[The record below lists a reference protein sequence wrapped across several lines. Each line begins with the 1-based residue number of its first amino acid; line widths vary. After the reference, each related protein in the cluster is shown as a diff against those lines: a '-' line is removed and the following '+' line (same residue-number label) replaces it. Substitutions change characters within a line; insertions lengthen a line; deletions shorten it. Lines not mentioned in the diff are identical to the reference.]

1 MQKKTRRFERT
12 AASVC
17 KEYAI
22 LTLATLVMS
31 AGTYLFKFP
40 NNFSFGS
47 GAECC
52 FTAVCG
58 NVQFYH
64 QYGTAGAGISVSGER
79 LWRKDGVY
87 QRSDVCGTVCGRK
100 AVSHVRTAD

>member
-1 MQKKTRRFERT
+1 MQMQKKTRRFERT

-40 NNFSFGS
+40 NNFSFG
-47 GAECC
+47 GA
-52 FTAVCG
+52 TGLALMPS
-58 NVQFYH
+58 
-64 QYGTAGAGISVSGER
+64 T
-79 LWRKDGVY
+79 LPK
-87 QRSDVCGTVCGRK
+87 
-100 AVSHVRTAD
+100 

>member
-40 NNFSFGS
+40 NNFSFTAAICSGS
-47 GAECC
+47 VFPSALPPSAITIL
-52 FTAVCG
+52 FFLFIL
-58 NVQFYH
+58 N
-64 QYGTAGAGISVSGER
+64 ISP
-79 LWRKDGVY
+79 KINKI
-87 QRSDVCGTVCGRK
+87 TVFAIYIR
-100 AVSHVRTAD
+100 RR

>member
-1 MQKKTRRFERT
+1 MRRTRFCKEAMQMQKKTRRFERT

-40 NNFSFGS
+40 NNFSFG
-47 GAECC
+47 GV
-52 FTAVCG
+52 TGLAV
-58 NVQFYH
+58 VL
-64 QYGTAGAGISVSGER
+64 S
-79 LWRKDGVY
+79 
-87 QRSDVCGTVCGRK
+87 
-100 AVSHVRTAD
+100 AVSPLSAGTYNFNVLERVEAVKRTGYAGKALA

>member
-17 KEYAI
+17 KEYSI

-31 AGTYLFKFP
+31 AGTYLFKIPKQLFLWRCYR
-40 NNFSFGS
+40 SGS

-87 QRSDVCGTVCGRK
+87 QRPDV
-100 AVSHVRTAD
+100 